1 MAKRIFELPRLDQL
15 TKEQRKVLR
24 LPADGRFLVIG
35 APGTGKSVVAL
46 MRLQALSHIGN
57 THFLTFN
64 HVLNHANQHLVDDHN
79 KYSMH
84 TAMSWF
90 YSLHWHTCRK
100 YMPEKEDYQPNYEAA
115 VNNLKACG
123 YQLKG
128 HSLII
133 DEGQDLP
140 PAWYDAVQSLG
151 VRNFFVVADQNQRI
165 TEYNSSRPDLEDT
178 LTVEEHEVIELKENW
193 RNTTPIAT
201 FSSYFYT
208 DKASPKPTIPNRPS
222 ADIPILYEYDMLDK
236 AKNQILMEYDFD
248 PSKLIGVFVATDAK
262 REDWIRRLAKD
273 NEKRSNPPPIISTY
287 SASQKGE
294 VNIDFGQGGIV
305 VLNDMSVKGIEFDTV
320 FIQTDGYT
328 DKSGTEESL
337 KKRMYVMCSRA
348 REKLYLLKSEKFN
361 NTLEAIL
368 PKENE
373 VIKFI
378 PEGETEEIELEIL
391 KRRKL

>member
-1 MAKRIFELPRLDQL
+1 MAKRIFELPRQDQL

-24 LPADGRFLVIG
+24 LPEEGRFLVIG

-46 MRLQALSHIGN
+46 MRLQALGHIEN
-57 THFLTFN
+57 THFLTYN
-64 HVLNHANQHLVDDHN
+64 HVLNHANKYLVDDQN

-90 YSLHWHTCRK
+90 YSLHWHTCQQ

-115 VNNLKACG
+115 VKNLKAYG

-140 PAWYDAVQSLG
+140 PEWYDAVQSLG
-151 VRNFFVVADQNQRI
+151 VRDFFVVADQNQQI
-165 TEYNSSRPDLEDT
+165 TEYKSSRADLEDT
-178 LTVEEHEVIELKENW
+178 LVVKAHDVIELKENW

-201 FSSYFYT
+201 FCSYFYT
-208 DKASPKPTIPNRPS
+208 DKASPKPDIPNRPS
-222 ADIPILYEYDMLDK
+222 ADIPILYEYDRLDK
-236 AKNQILMEYDFD
+236 VKEQILREYDLD
-248 PSKLIGVFVATDAK
+248 PSKLIGVFVTTDTK
-262 REDWIRRLAKD
+262 REDWVKRLSKD
-273 NEKRSNPPPIISTY
+273 DKTRNNPPPVISTY
-287 SASQKGE
+287 YATQKGE

-320 FIQTDGYT
+320 FIQTDGF
-328 DKSGTEESL
+328 KFSSENEEVY
-337 KKRMYVMCSRA
+337 KKRLYVMSSRA
-348 REKLYLLKSEKFN
+348 REKLYLFKSEMLRN
-361 NTLEAIL
+361 DLEKIL
-368 PKENE
+368 PAENE

-378 PEGETEEIELEIL
+378 PDGETEEIELEIL